1 MIIWDPLWS
10 TMTQNIPNMSG
21 ATMTQ
26 NLVNH
31 SILTQ
36 NKVELLFIFLNLVL
50 KTSFQSNFYLKTF
63 KYFVLIQT
71 RFIVAFN
78 DAESQF
84 HNCFYKLSPQDIVLG
99 KIWSWNFNVLFLK
112 WNLVYWLFKRA
123 DSEFGQI

>member
-1 MIIWDPLWS
+1 
-10 TMTQNIPNMSG
+10 MTQNIPNMSG

-63 KYFVLIQT
+63 KYIVLIET

-78 DAESQF
+78 DADSQF
-84 HNCFYKLSPQDIVLG
+84 DNCFYKLSP
-99 KIWSWNFNVLFLK
+99 
-112 WNLVYWLFKRA
+112 
-123 DSEFGQI
+123 